1 MQRKIIDGNT
11 QNAPLRSG
19 GAYEGFLKDLLDMLA
34 TDLEFDYFLEEDLI
48 HGNPTADGNWTGLI
62 GSLIDRVRMC
72 KVNSVQEAWA
82 KCFSVHKLKFEILQN
97 HMKIVKQRA
106 AAS

>member
-1 MQRKIIDGNT
+1 MQRKIIDGNI

-62 GSLIDRVRMC
+62 GSLIDRVRI
-72 KVNSVQEAWA
+72 KSTQY
-82 KCFSVHKLKFEILQN
+82 KKLGPNAFLFAN
-97 HMKIVKQRA
+97 
-106 AAS
+106 